1 MVNGINQSVWA
12 VQYILN
18 HKNLT
23 YTIKHVADLG
33 SDSDVSDLF
42 VPYSKVLASDELGA
56 FNAGARLIRN
66 LGFRPA

>member
-1 MVNGINQSVWA
+1 MVNGIKQTVWA
-12 VQYILN
+12 VQYELN
-18 HKNLT
+18 YKNLT
-23 YTIKHVADLG
+23 YTVKHVTDLG

-56 FNAGARLIRN
+56 FNAGAKLIRN